1 MHTNL
6 PELHADG
13 AVQLHQT
20 GLQVHGLA
28 LRVVQVDGGA
38 LVVMPLD
45 LTQVHP
51 EVVAQFAKLG
61 FTGVLKAKLK
71 RCRKKE
77 NKTQFQYF
85 LQQLSSSLHKVQ

>member
-1 MHTNL
+1 MYTNL

-13 AVQLHQT
+13 AVQLHQAC
-20 GLQVHGLA
+20 LQVHGLA

-38 LVVMPLD
+38 LVVVPLD
-45 LTQVHP
+45 LTQVHS

-71 RCRKKE
+71 CCRKKE
-77 NKTQFQYF
+77 NSIYYF
-85 LQQLSSSLHKVQ
+85 LQQLSSSL